1 MDRSNS
7 DRSRMAAMDSAVV
20 RENLYQEWDS
30 GEVIEQP
37 WGTARGGAAGY
48 LRHEAGYNM
57 EEEEEEE

>member
-7 DRSRMAAMDSAVV
+7 DRTRMAAMDSAVV

-37 WGTARGGAAGY
+37 WGTARGGSAY
-48 LRHEAGYNM
+48 LGHEAGYDM